1 MTLRQAQDGAAT
13 SPTIES
19 STGGPPPARPTGSR
33 RPRSRRVSG
42 WLWGAI
48 GIVTVIV
55 VWEAYK
61 LLAPEDG
68 VVVFGLRVLPRTTD
82 LAMPHVWDM
91 VGRMLAPVTRADG
104 SPPLLAAV
112 AVAALTTL
120 GIAAVGW
127 VLGLVVGVAL
137 ALVMQRWRL
146 AEWGL
151 LPWIILSQT
160 VPLIAFAP
168 IVKSWG
174 SRVQLGGAEWQD
186 WMSVALIA
194 SYLAFFPIAVGALRG
209 LQSPDRIHTELL
221 HTYAAGYWP
230 TLVKLRLPASVPY
243 LLPALRLGAANA
255 VIGAVVAEVS
265 TGLQGGIG
273 RILIQFAGQASGD
286 PSKAW
291 GPIFGAI
298 ALGLVA
304 AGSVAL
310 LGLLLKDYRRGE
322 AA

>member
-1 MTLRQAQDGAAT
+1 MTAT
-13 SPTIES
+13 LETAPASAGPVRAKPPH
-19 STGGPPPARPTGSR
+19 TG
-33 RPRSRRVSG
+33 RSRTLSAWG
-42 WLWGAI
+42 WGVV
-48 GIVTVIV
+48 GILVIV
-55 VWEAYK
+55 AIWELYK
-61 LLAPEDG
+61 LLGPADG
-68 VVVFGLRVLPRTTD
+68 VVIGGARVLPRTTD

-91 VGRMLAPVTRADG
+91 IGRLLEPVTRAEG
-104 SPPLLAAV
+104 SPPLWAAI

-127 VLGLVVGVAL
+127 LVGLVVGVAL
-137 ALVMQRWRL
+137 ALAMQRWRL
-146 AEWGL
+146 VEWGL

-174 SRVQLGGAEWQD
+174 SRIEIAGVEWQD

-209 LQSPDRIHTELL
+209 LQSPDRIHTELM

-230 TLVKLRLPASVPY
+230 TLMRLRFPASVPY

-273 RILIQFAGQASGD
+273 RLLIQFAGQASGD
-286 PSKAW
+286 PAKAW

-304 AGSVAL
+304 AGSVAM

-322 AA
+322 AT

>member
-1 MTLRQAQDGAAT
+1 MTAT
-13 SPTIES
+13 LETAPASAGPVRAKPPR
-19 STGGPPPARPTGSR
+19 TG
-33 RPRSRRVSG
+33 RSRTLSAWG
-42 WLWGAI
+42 WGAV
-48 GIVTVIV
+48 GILVIV
-55 VWEAYK
+55 AIWELYK
-61 LLAPEDG
+61 LLGPADG
-68 VVVFGLRVLPRTTD
+68 VVIGGARVLPRTTD

-91 VGRMLAPVTRADG
+91 IGRLLEPVTRAEG
-104 SPPLLAAV
+104 SPPLWAAI

-127 VLGLVVGVAL
+127 LVGLVVGGAL

-146 AEWGL
+146 VEWGL

-174 SRVQLGGAEWQD
+174 SRIEIAGVEWQD

-209 LQSPDRIHTELL
+209 LQSPDRIHTELM
-221 HTYAAGYWP
+221 HAYAAGYWP
-230 TLVKLRLPASVPY
+230 TLIKLRLPASVPY

-255 VIGAVVAEVS
+255 VVGAVVAEVS

-273 RILIQFAGQASGD
+273 RLLIQFAGQASGD

-291 GPIFGAI
+291 APIFGAV

-310 LGLLLKDYRRGE
+310 LGVFLKDYRRGE

>member
-1 MTLRQAQDGAAT
+1 
-13 SPTIES
+13 
-19 STGGPPPARPTGSR
+19 
-33 RPRSRRVSG
+33 
-42 WLWGAI
+42 
-48 GIVTVIV
+48 
-55 VWEAYK
+55 VWELYK

-68 VVVFGLRVLPRTTD
+68 VIVLGVRILPRTTD

-91 VGRMLAPVTRADG
+91 AARLVDPVTRQEG
-104 SPPLLAAV
+104 SPPLWSMIALG
-112 AVAALTTL
+112 ALTTL

-127 VLGLVVGVAL
+127 IVGMIVGFLFAL
-137 ALVMQRWRL
+137 LMQRWRL

-174 SRVQLGGAEWQD
+174 SRIEIGGWEWQD

-209 LQSPDRIHTELL
+209 LQSPDRIHTELMR
-221 HTYAAGYWP
+221 TYAAGYWP
-230 TLVKLRLPASVPY
+230 TLLKLRLPASVPY

-273 RILIQFAGQASGD
+273 RLLIQFAGQASGD

-291 GPIFGAI
+291 APLFGAV

-310 LGLLLKDYRRGE
+310 LGVFLKDYRRGE

>member
-1 MTLRQAQDGAAT
+1 MTA
-13 SPTIES
+13 
-19 STGGPPPARPTGSR
+19 ARPRGS
-33 RPRSRRVSG
+33 PALAA
-42 WLWGAI
+42 WAWGGA
-48 GIVTVIV
+48 GIVLVIV
-55 VWEAYK
+55 VWELYK
-61 LLAPEDG
+61 LLAPQDG
-68 VVVFGLRVLPRTTD
+68 VVVAGLRVLPRPTD

-91 VGRMLAPVTRADG
+91 AGRLLEPVTRQEG
-104 SPPLLAAV
+104 SPPLWAAV
-112 AVAALTTL
+112 ALAALTTL

-127 VLGLVVGVAL
+127 LVGLVVGVAL

-151 LPWIILSQT
+151 LPWVILSQT

-174 SRVQLGGAEWQD
+174 SNVEIGSFEWQD

-209 LQSPDRIHTELL
+209 LQSPDRIHTELM
-221 HTYAAGYWP
+221 HTYAAGYGP
-230 TLVKLRLPASVPY
+230 TLLKLRFPASVPY
-243 LLPALRLGAANA
+243 LLPAIRLGAANA

-273 RILIQFAGQASGD
+273 RMLIQFAGQASGD

-291 GPIFGAI
+291 APIFGAI

-310 LGLLLKDYRRGE
+310 LGVILKDYRRGE
-322 AA
+322 AT

>member
-1 MTLRQAQDGAAT
+1 MTTTLEPIREQPVPPVRARSARTGRPRAVSVWGWGAAGV
-13 SPTIES
+13 IL
-19 STGGPPPARPTGSR
+19 
-33 RPRSRRVSG
+33 VV
-42 WLWGAI
+42 AI
-48 GIVTVIV
+48 
-55 VWEAYK
+55 WELYK
-61 LLAPEDG
+61 LLAPADG
-68 VVVFGLRVLPRTTD
+68 VVLFGMRVLPRTTD

-91 VGRMLAPVTRADG
+91 IGRLLAPVTRAEG
-104 SPPLLAAV
+104 SPPLWGVV

-127 VLGLVVGVAL
+127 LMGVVVGIGL

-146 AEWGL
+146 VQWGL

-174 SRVQLGGAEWQD
+174 SRVEIGSLQWQD

-209 LQSPDRIHTELL
+209 LQSPDRIHTELM
-221 HTYAAGYWP
+221 HTYAAGYWQ
-230 TLVKLRLPASVPY
+230 TLRRLRLPASVPY

-273 RILIQFAGQASGD
+273 RLLIQFAGQASGD

-291 GPIFGAI
+291 GPIFGSI

-304 AGSVAL
+304 AGAVAM

-322 AA
+322 AR

>member
-1 MTLRQAQDGAAT
+1 MTDLDVRDTAAVTDAAGAA
-13 SPTIES
+13 P
-19 STGGPPPARPTGSR
+19 GANRASR
-33 RPRSRRVSG
+33 RAGRGRRELTRWG
-42 WLWGAI
+42 WGLA
-48 GIVTVIV
+48 GILAV
-55 VWEAYK
+55 VLIWEAYK
-61 LLAPEDG
+61 LLGPADG
-68 VVVFGLRVLPRTTD
+68 VVIGGARVLPRTTD

-91 VGRMLAPVTRADG
+91 LGRLGEPVTR
-104 SPPLLAAV
+104 SPSAQPLWAV
-112 AVAALTTL
+112 VALAALTTL

-127 VLGLVVGVAL
+127 LVGVVVGIGL

-151 LPWIILSQT
+151 LPWIVISQT

-168 IVKSWG
+168 VLKSWG
-174 SRVQLGGAEWQD
+174 SRVEIGSFEWQD

-194 SYLAFFPIAVGALRG
+194 SYLAFFPIAIGALKG
-209 LQSPDRIHTELL
+209 LESPDRIHEELMQ
-221 HTYAAGYWP
+221 TYAAGYWR
-230 TLVKLRLPASVPY
+230 TLVKLRFPASVPY

-286 PSKAW
+286 PAKAW

-298 ALGLVA
+298 VLGLVA

-310 LGLLLKDYRRGE
+310 LGVILKNYRRTEE